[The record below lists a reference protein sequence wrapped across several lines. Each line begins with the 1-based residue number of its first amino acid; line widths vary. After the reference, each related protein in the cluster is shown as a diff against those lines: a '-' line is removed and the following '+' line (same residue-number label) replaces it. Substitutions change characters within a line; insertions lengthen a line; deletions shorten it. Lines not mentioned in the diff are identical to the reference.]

1 MKGSWLVMRDLFC
14 VGNRWTDKNKRFL
27 VIRGVEL
34 RVAKQLRLHWRVLHM
49 SERVLSWVKL
59 FCLCFLGRN
68 LFKTFSFQLRCWTE
82 LFSPS
87 FWALIRFWAEAQ
99 LVVCLNQFSK
109 ARKHTQ
115 LEALMLTTRDSNFFF
130 FFFDRNTLLVPI
142 FRGYFQFGPCDLK
155 VVNWVTVFLSRY
167 QFYPWSQ
174 LR

>member
-130 FFFDRNTLLVPI
+130 FFFLTEIHFWSLYLGDIFNLVLVI
-142 FRGYFQFGPCDLK
+142 
-155 VVNWVTVFLSRY
+155 
-167 QFYPWSQ
+167 
-174 LR
+174 